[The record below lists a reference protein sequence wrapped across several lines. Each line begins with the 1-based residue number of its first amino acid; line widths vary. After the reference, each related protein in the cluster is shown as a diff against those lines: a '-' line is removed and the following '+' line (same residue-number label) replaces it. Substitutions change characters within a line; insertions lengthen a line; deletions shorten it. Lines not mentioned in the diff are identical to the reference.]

1 MLKLQLVTCHGP
13 FLTPLLHIHWLQS
26 SGGHLGSKHWMTEL
40 KAECCVPQDG
50 RRKAAQPPVA
60 LARSRLS
67 LFDFVCTHQLQMGQ
81 WISPSG
87 FFLMQFNPESD
98 CRNIRIVCVLAS
110 CALTNPYLL
119 MTISNNAYN
128 VPVILSLFNYSLYL
142 NPNVRVYIHQIQ
154 LTKELIFHSCVRVH
168 SLIIFLC
175 PMHKW

>member
-1 MLKLQLVTCHGP
+1 MADLAVREPRWRISHFDSLRLQGSSGEWREVSLSAREVSMLKLQLVTCHGP

-87 FFLMQFNPESD
+87 FFLM
-98 CRNIRIVCVLAS
+98 
-110 CALTNPYLL
+110 
-119 MTISNNAYN
+119 
-128 VPVILSLFNYSLYL
+128 
-142 NPNVRVYIHQIQ
+142 
-154 LTKELIFHSCVRVH
+154 
-168 SLIIFLC
+168 
-175 PMHKW
+175 